1 MTSTTPLKLNLA
13 TCRYRAMIGVGG
25 IGTGMFFRLN
35 DNGTLG
41 REESRSGVLLDR
53 RDYCKLHIIAHYV
66 RALLGPEF
74 AVIPV
79 GKVGADD
86 AGRILL
92 GEMEEAGLVMRCV
105 EQVQNSRTLFSI
117 CFTYPDGAGGNLTTS
132 DSACSQVDRAF
143 VAAVEPEF
151 RAYAGKGIALAA
163 PEVTIDTRVAL
174 LELATTHRFYRVAS
188 FTSEEMGAVTRDRL
202 LRHVDLLAVNLE
214 EAAAAAGMKADA
226 HDPLEIVKS
235 AVAAATGQNPSICL
249 SVTRGKEG
257 SWVWDGTS
265 LTHLSAIDV
274 PVESTA
280 GAGDAFTAGLIAGL
294 TAGLTVPQSQQMA
307 TLAGAVS
314 ITSPHTINK
323 GLSRETLWKLCSAKR
338 VAVDPQVSALLKE

>member
-1 MTSTTPLKLNLA
+1 MTSTIPLRLNIA
-13 TCRYRAMIGVGG
+13 TCRYRALIGVGG
-25 IGTGMFFRLN
+25 LGTGMFFRLN
-35 DNGTLG
+35 DNATLG

-92 GEMEEAGLVMRCV
+92 REMEEAGLVMKCV
-105 EQVQNSRTLFSI
+105 EQDQSSRTLFSI
-117 CFTYPDGAGGNLTTS
+117 CFTYPDGTGGNLTTS
-132 DSACSQVDRAF
+132 DSACSRVDPSF
-143 VAAVEPEF
+143 VVGVEPEF
-151 RAYAGKGIALAA
+151 RAHAGKGIALAA
-163 PEVTIDTRVAL
+163 PEVTIDARVKL

-188 FTSEEMGAVTRDRL
+188 FTSEEMGTVMRDRL
-202 LRHVDLLAVNLE
+202 LRQVDLLAVNVE
-214 EAAAAAGMKADA
+214 EAAAAAELKADA
-226 HDPLEIVKS
+226 HDSLEIVKA
-235 AVAAATGQNPSICL
+235 AVAAATGQNPSLLL

-257 SWVWDGTS
+257 SWVWDGAT
-265 LTHLSAIDV
+265 LTHFPAIAV

-294 TAGLTVPQSQQMA
+294 TAGLTLPQAQQVA

-314 ITSPHTINK
+314 VTSPHTINK
-323 GLSRETLWKLCSAKR
+323 DLSRDSLWKLCSVSH
-338 VAVDPQVSALLKE
+338 VATDPKVSALLEE